1 LPSNRTAYIITDNPN
16 FWTESGNVNIIPAWQ
31 NEAFEQI
38 LTLASHYYTSPRRKQ
53 KNQILIMDE
62 GTPEQLDAEVLDNLI
77 WLYQYAHKH
86 PFFGVL
92 ITNDF
97 YDTISQRLK

>member
-1 LPSNRTAYIITDNPN
+1 
-16 FWTESGNVNIIPAWQ
+16 
-31 NEAFEQI
+31 
-38 LTLASHYYTSPRRKQ
+38 
-53 KNQILIMDE
+53 MDE